1 MNESANRSKNPMNTR
16 CLLCIFALASTAVA
30 ADWPAYK
37 RDAARSSV
45 TTESV
50 KLPLAQSWTWQG
62 QPPRPA
68 WGEPGRS
75 LNPLDFDYAAQ
86 PVVASGTVF
95 LASSADDTVR
105 AFDAASGALRWQ
117 FTAGGPVRFAP
128 QIENGRCY
136 FAADDGVARCLDAAT
151 GAQVWARHLGVDGS
165 QVIANGRIAS
175 RWPCRSGVL
184 VRGGIVYVTAGM
196 WPSEGVYIFA
206 LDAATGA
213 ERWCNDT
220 SCYEYI
226 EYPHVPSASF
236 GGPAPQGALL
246 ATEDTLLV
254 PTGRGVPAAYD
265 LKTGRLIHYAA
276 GSEVGHK
283 GGTWATVSGDT
294 VFVTAVGW
302 QPDVPPRLGESPDHF
317 ADSLAAFHARTG
329 KEEWPLTA
337 AMKSAAPE
345 WKEQRWRGQIAAGLL
360 GRSHALF
367 TADRVFAFGNEKGDA
382 WEVNGTSVKL
392 RWSKPRPRVYA
403 EALTAN
409 ALLLGEENRVV
420 ALDPATG
427 GELWQAQTD
436 GQVRGLA
443 VSDGRVFAST
453 HRGTLHV
460 FGAGAARPA
469 TPPPDAAAPVL
480 PATLGTALEKIANA
494 RGFAFVL
501 GGRDAS
507 LAQAL
512 ASRTQ
517 FQIVAVLA
525 DARAVQAERARLVSQ
540 TSLYGTRI
548 HVLAADGLKLPSYAG
563 SLVITLGDAAGIA
576 PAEWYRVLR
585 PAGGVLCSADGAFR
599 PPPGVLTGEA
609 QGALVVRG
617 KLPGAFDWNGKA
629 EADERVRWPLE
640 FTWFGE
646 PNGQLQKARHTR
658 PRTPLA
664 ANGRLFVFGENT
676 VTALD
681 AYSGAELWRR
691 RLDAATGMDAP
702 TRADDTSFS
711 IATGGGVARFD
722 AGSGRLIEFFSDKG
736 SALPVLDAT
745 KPLHIDGAMRPGA
758 SCAMDIESTADA
770 LRVLLTAKS
779 AARQRDDAWELA
791 FDFRPAPQ
799 RVNAPGPG
807 TFQIIAAIAD
817 GTLRELPT
825 FPHPMPRVE
834 KVSDGKIALT
844 FAWKDIEKFAG
855 SRPSD
860 FTLAADCKLW
870 NAKLD
875 LTLWARPLTDGRGK
889 GINDAEAVIVV
900 SKSAVKTANFTFSPY
915 LPAPL
920 RPLAQS
926 PLKLEKNKLA
936 GLPLLAQRRP
946 NADLSDFGASAANE
960 AKDASLTNLPRAK
973 GFELSMRTE
982 PFTGAS
988 NTRDYAPSYG
998 CSGIISSATMDFL
1011 RSGCIGLYDRA
1022 DDSGMRNISGIR
1034 SGCGQTL
1041 MPALGMLL
1049 YAEGTG
1055 NCLCTYNYAASF
1067 GMAPTGTRR
1076 NEDWALF
1083 DEHQMNTTALQ
1094 RVAFNLGAAGDR
1106 RDADGT
1112 LWLALPR
1119 PALALKMGTAVA
1131 VPARLDVAAG
1141 LGAERI
1147 NTDRRPVAGTDKPWL
1162 YGSNIR
1168 GLQRLHLDMQYY
1180 KPGGV
1185 CLSVG
1190 ATAPVIDGDLRDA
1203 CWDGFGGT
1211 PAGKDGVIQVRHDAQ
1226 KLYIARA
1233 PAAGAKAAPFAI
1245 AIADGKMK
1253 TLIAIT
1259 VAGGKPEVKRLD
1271 VPDFD
1276 RKAKSDEMPN
1286 LAFTACEL
1294 PGASGASGAGGNG
1307 GTELAIPWRAL
1318 ESLGLDRE
1326 NLRLSPNP
1334 VSFFGRKPHDIT
1346 RNFSHTAF
1354 VIRPVASAPASAR
1367 YTVRLHFCEL
1377 DGAAP
1382 GERTFDV
1389 LLNGKPA
1396 ITGLDIAREAG
1407 PMKALVKEFR
1417 GVTCAAS
1424 LDIELRGKPN
1434 APGKTAP
1441 LLSAIE
1447 VIRE

>member
-1 MNESANRSKNPMNTR
+1 MNTQN
-16 CLLCIFALASTAVA
+16 LLCIFAVASTAIA

-37 RDAARSSV
+37 HDAARSSV

-62 QPPRPA
+62 QPPKPA

-86 PVVASGTVF
+86 PVVAGGTVF

-105 AFDAASGALRWQ
+105 AFDAANGALRWQ
-117 FTAGGPVRFAP
+117 FTTGGPVRFAP

-136 FAADDGVARCLDAAT
+136 FAGDDGVARCLDAAT
-151 GAQVWARHLGVDGS
+151 GAQLWARHLGVDGS

-220 SCYEYI
+220 SCYDYI

-265 LKTGRLIHYAA
+265 LKTGRLVHYMA

-283 GGTWATVSGDT
+283 GGTWATVFGST

-345 WKEQRWRGQIAAGLL
+345 WQEQRWRGQIAAGLL
-360 GRSHALF
+360 GRTRALL
-367 TADRVFAFGNEKGDA
+367 TNDRVFAFGNGKGDA
-382 WEVNGTSVKL
+382 WDVSGNSVTL
-392 RWSKPRPRVYA
+392 RWSKLRPRVHA
-403 EALTAN
+403 EVLTAN
-409 ALLLGEENRVV
+409 AIFLGEESRVV

-427 GELWQAQTD
+427 NELWQAPTD

-443 VSDGRVFAST
+443 ISDGRVFAST
-453 HRGTLHV
+453 HRGMLHV
-460 FGAGAARPA
+460 FGAGVARPVTPTPIAA
-469 TPPPDAAAPVL
+469 TPAL
-480 PATLGTALEKIANA
+480 PATLVPALEKITNP

-501 GGRDAS
+501 GGRDAT

-512 ASRTQ
+512 AARTQ
-517 FQIVAVLA
+517 FQIITVLA
-525 DARAVQAERARLVSQ
+525 DARAVQAERTRLVSQ
-540 TSLYGTRI
+540 TSLYGARI
-548 HVLAADGLKLPSYAG
+548 HVLAAEGLKLPSFAG
-563 SLVITLGDAAGIA
+563 SLVITVGDAAGIA
-576 PAEWYRVLR
+576 PGEWYRVLR
-585 PAGGVLCSADGAFR
+585 PCGGVLCSADGALR
-599 PPPGVLTGEA
+599 QPPGVLPGEA

-617 KLPGAFDWNGKA
+617 KLPGAFDADGKV
-629 EADERVRWPLE
+629 EADERVKWPLE
-640 FTWFGE
+640 FAWYGE
-646 PNGQLQKARHTR
+646 PNGQLQKARHQR

-691 RLDAATGMDAP
+691 RLDATAGMDAP
-702 TRADDTSFS
+702 ARADDTSFS
-711 IATGGGVARFD
+711 IAAGSGVVRFD
-722 AGSGRLIEFFSDKG
+722 AATGRLLEVFSDKTWT
-736 SALPVLDAT
+736 LPVLDAT

-758 SCAMDIESTADA
+758 SCAMDIESTADT
-770 LRVLLTAKS
+770 LRLLLASKNKE
-779 AARQRDDAWELA
+779 AQRDDAWELA
-791 FDFRPAPQ
+791 FDFRPTAQ

-807 TFQIIAAIAD
+807 TFQLVVNIAD
-817 GTLRELPT
+817 ATLRELPT
-825 FPHPMPRVE
+825 FPHPAPRLE
-834 KVSDGKIALT
+834 KLSDGRIAVT
-844 FAWKDIEKFAG
+844 FAWKDIERLAGWRPTDFA
-855 SRPSD
+855 
-860 FTLAADCKLW
+860 LAADCKLW

-875 LTLWARPLTDGRGK
+875 LTLWNSPLATGRGR
-889 GINDAEAVIVV
+889 GFNDAEAVIVV
-900 SKSAVKTANFTFSPY
+900 SKSPAKSAGGTFSPY
-915 LPAPL
+915 LPVPL
-920 RPLAQS
+920 RPLAQA
-926 PLKLEKNKLA
+926 PLKLEKSKLA
-936 GLPLLAQRRP
+936 GLPLLSLRRP
-946 NADLSDFGASAANE
+946 NADLSDFGAAAASE
-960 AKDASLTNLPRAK
+960 SKDAALTRLPRAK
-973 GFELSMRTE
+973 GFELTMRSE

-988 NTRDYAPSYG
+988 NTRDYTPSYG
-998 CSGIISSATMDFL
+998 CSGVISSASMDFL

-1034 SGCGQTL
+1034 SGCGQTIV
-1041 MPALGMLL
+1041 PALGMLL

-1055 NCLCTYNYAASF
+1055 NCLCTYSFATSF
-1067 GMAPTGTRR
+1067 GMAPAGARR

-1083 DEHQMNTTALQ
+1083 EESQMSAGTLQ
-1094 RVAFNLGAAGDR
+1094 RIAFNLGAPGDR

-1119 PALALKMGTAVA
+1119 PGLALKMGTAVA
-1131 VPARLDVAAG
+1131 VPARFDAASG
-1141 LGAERI
+1141 LGPVRI

-1168 GLQRLHLDMQYY
+1168 GLQRLHLDLQYY
-1180 KPGGV
+1180 KPGGL

-1211 PAGKDGVIQVRHDAQ
+1211 PAGKDAIIQVRHDAQ
-1226 KLYIARA
+1226 NLYIASA
-1233 PAAGAKAAPFAI
+1233 PVAGAKPAPFAI
-1245 AIADGKMK
+1245 AIGDAKMQ

-1259 VAGGKPEVKRLD
+1259 VTGGKLDTKRLD
-1271 VPDFD
+1271 VPAFD
-1276 RKAKSDEMPN
+1276 RKAAVSTLPT
-1286 LAFTACEL
+1286 LAASACEL
-1294 PGASGASGAGGNG
+1294 PGASGATGKGA
-1307 GTELAIPWRAL
+1307 TELSIPWRAL
-1318 ESLGLDRE
+1318 EALGLDRE
-1326 NLRLSPNP
+1326 ALRVSANP
-1334 VSFFGRKPHDIT
+1334 IAFFGRKANDVT
-1346 RNFSHTAF
+1346 RNFSHTSF
-1354 VIRPVASAPASAR
+1354 VIKTVTNPPGPAR

-1382 GERTFDV
+1382 GERAFDV

-1396 ITGLDIAREAG
+1396 LAGLDIAREAG

-1417 GVTCAAS
+1417 GITCAAS
-1424 LDIELRGKPN
+1424 LDIELRGKAN
-1434 APGKTAP
+1434 ASEKSAP